1 METTLLFIIA
11 VLCVFGFTYLSAR
24 KIKKSKADFEKN
36 YGHLIGT
43 FGYIDTRSWS
53 FVDDKHKAPLDDA
66 NELSMPAFC
75 KNCDWPTYL
84 YCSIC
89 GIHTKSNGSGS
100 YDLSLEQ
107 IRAEFEVQY
116 TSDTMVI
123 LYSKKYGELL
133 LKRSTL
139 NIPTKV
145 GDYIFLT
152 GKIYFSDKT
161 NSYIV
166 VWSFVEC

>member
-11 VLCVFGFTYLSAR
+11 VLCVFGFTYLSVR

-43 FGYIDTRSWS
+43 FGYIDTRSWL
-53 FVDDKHKAPLDDA
+53 FVDDKHKAPVDDA
-66 NELSMPAFC
+66 NELSIPAFC

-89 GIHTKSNGSGS
+89 GIHMKSNGSGS

-116 TSDTMVI
+116 TSDTMII

-139 NIPTKV
+139 DIQEGIGEYV
-145 GDYIFLT
+145 FLT
-152 GKIYFSDKT
+152 GKIYR
-161 NSYIV
+161 NGNIGSYIIS
-166 VWSFVEC
+166 WSVIKY